1 MAGAGT
7 YKNKVNAD
15 QNKLIEYA
23 FCVCVCYSLT
33 SASAPLTSGFSA
45 ISYLS

>member
-7 YKNKVNAD
+7 YKNKVNTN

-23 FCVCVCYSLT
+23 FCVCVT
-33 SASAPLTSGFSA
+33 V
-45 ISYLS
+45 